1 RILYYLIIEGVRLE
15 LRDLEASNN
24 RKLFIHNNYLITLF
38 SKKLRTYI
46 IKDIYNSL
54 SREYRGYTITY

>member
-1 RILYYLIIEGVRLE
+1 RILYYLIVEGVRLE

-24 RKLFIHNNYLITLF
+24 RKLFIRNNYLITLF

-46 IKDIYNSL
+46 IKDIYNSF
-54 SREYRGYTITY
+54 SRGHRGYTITY